1 MIQVGNWGKMYDDTL
16 PSDNSLLQRRRR
28 MYYNYQQS
36 IGHLRA
42 TQAYFEEFIEKNEKY
57 SNELKEEMLNDFQE
71 YVESEKEILSAKVVK
86 RRAELY

>member
-42 TQAYFEEFIEKNEKY
+42 TQTYFEEFIEKNEKY

-86 RRAELY
+86 RRGELC